1 MRAGYFR
8 GDTTQSIVRQIIGT
22 RGMGYKDGHLA
33 AIKRDATILVR
44 TATQN
49 MANIARQETY
59 RENDDIIRGWQ
70 FVATLDDR
78 TCPTCGPLDGN
89 VYGLGEG
96 PQPPIHPQCRCTSV
110 PALDEAFAGLEKGAT
125 RVARDADGNTVIVD
139 ADMTYYEWLKTQD
152 ADFQDAVLGKTRGAL
167 LRDGGLTAKRFAEL
181 NLGRDFK
188 PRTLDE
194 MRGMDDA
201 DFKRAFGA
209 VDEARAATRIDNFT
223 RMEDLEEYVKLHGAM
238 NITQQEVDTIFDKKH
253 GYAATPNNK
262 NINGHLRFGN
272 PVDRGSQKTID
283 VLTEVTERNSLPN
296 DYQGFR
302 NMQPESVKLIFGVD
316 NGMHGVEGF
325 FQYDMASVEKTVEDI
340 KGLIGQSFE
349 EKGFMSISMIDNIN
363 VMQEKPVQMTL
374 LMPQGLK
381 GAAIGNWN
389 ESEFIA
395 TRGTK
400 IEIVDAKIINKKDPF
415 GDDKYYINI
424 IAKLSN

>member
-1 MRAGYFR
+1 VRAGYFR

-167 LRDGGLTAKRFAEL
+167 LRDGELTAKRFSEL
-181 NLGRDFK
+181 GLGREFK
-188 PRTLDE
+188 PRTLEEMLEFERMENAKNLEMGARSAGAAENPLIVGERYGLTREETRSILKYTTSESYQINEKLRNGIPLDAQDVE
-194 MRGMDDA
+194 LMRGLDSALEKMPSYKGTVFRSVMPADVDGFIGGHVPGNLRQFDEYVSSGVHIYDDA
-201 DFKRAFGA
+201 MPIQYVIKSKTGADIRVFNEAEGEVLFKRGTWFF
-209 VDEARAATRIDNFT
+209 VEKIEN
-223 RMEDLEEYVKLHGAM
+223 
-238 NITQQEVDTIFDKKH
+238 NTIF
-253 GYAATPNNK
+253 
-262 NINGHLRFGN
+262 
-272 PVDRGSQKTID
+272 
-283 VLTEVTERNSLPN
+283 
-296 DYQGFR
+296 
-302 NMQPESVKLIFGVD
+302 
-316 NGMHGVEGF
+316 
-325 FQYDMASVEKTVEDI
+325 
-340 KGLIGQSFE
+340 
-349 EKGFMSISMIDNIN
+349 MS
-363 VMQEKPVQMTL
+363 
-374 LMPQGLK
+374 
-381 GAAIGNWN
+381 
-389 ESEFIA
+389 
-395 TRGTK
+395 
-400 IEIVDAKIINKKDPF
+400 EI
-415 GDDKYYINI
+415 
-424 IAKLSN
+424 